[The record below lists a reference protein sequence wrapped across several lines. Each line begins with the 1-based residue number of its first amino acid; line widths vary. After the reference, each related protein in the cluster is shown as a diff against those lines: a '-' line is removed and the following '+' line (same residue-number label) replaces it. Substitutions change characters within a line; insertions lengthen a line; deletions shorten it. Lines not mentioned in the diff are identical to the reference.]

1 MRFQFVFALMV
12 AIQSVAT
19 QGAQPTTSVGW
30 RRQVTL
36 WRSMLE
42 TDKRE
47 EAQAAILGITSP
59 QALGAIEWM
68 LVHEPDPAVR
78 VLFLRAVSGI
88 GGDRADQIL
97 LRHSAMDSSE
107 AVRTHVRKHLIERLG
122 TNELVR
128 QYAKLLSVPDQ
139 AIVNC
144 GAESLAQL
152 NDRAAVEP
160 LIDALVTQ
168 GRETRIVGRQFGSQ
182 NSGWWSGP
190 GMSYRA
196 WSGGTHYAEIGPR
209 VFRVPM
215 TNDGVR
221 KALYDLTGQDF
232 GYDEK
237 AWRAWWAKE
246 KAAPKQ

>member
-1 MRFQFVFALMV
+1 MRLQLVFALIV
-12 AIQSVAT
+12 AFQSVAAH
-19 QGAQPTTSVGW
+19 GAQPTTGVGW
-30 RRQVTL
+30 RRQLAV

-42 TDKRE
+42 TEERE
-47 EAQAAILGITSP
+47 QAQAEILGIRST
-59 QALGAIEWM
+59 QALGPIEWM
-68 LVHEPDPAVR
+68 LAREPDPAVR

-88 GGDRADQIL
+88 GGDRAEQIL

-122 TNELVR
+122 TSELVR
-128 QYAKLLSVPDQ
+128 QYSRLLAVPEQ
-139 AIVNC
+139 AVVNC

-152 NDRAAVEP
+152 NDPAAVGP

-168 GRETRIVGRQFGSQ
+168 GRETRIVGRQSGSYF
-182 NSGWWSGP
+182 SGWWSGP
-190 GMSYRA
+190 GMSYRG
-196 WSGGTHYAEIGPR
+196 WSGGSYYAEIGPR

-215 TNDGVR
+215 SNDSVR

-246 KAAPKQ
+246 KARPKQ